1 MQLELTLD
9 PGLARGL
16 AIERALR
23 EAIVDGRL
31 EPGAPLPSTRV
42 LAAQLGVARGT
53 VVVAFEQ
60 LGAEGLIESR
70 QGAPTRVRH
79 VPPRPVTP
87 ESAPSVRPARADFH
101 AGDPDLTLFPRTVWR
116 AAMATVLITAD
127 ADRFGYGDQ
136 AGEPELRAALV
147 DYLDRVRG
155 VVAAPDRVIVNA
167 GFTHSLAV
175 IGRALAASGHTSV
188 AVEDPSDV
196 RHRELLL
203 AAGLQVA
210 PIPVD
215 ADGLRVGE
223 LSRGDARAVLVT
235 PHHAPLGVSLS
246 AARRTALA
254 GWAASRSGIV
264 IEDDYDGEL
273 RFDRRPLRAIQS
285 LDPDRVVYCG
295 SASKSLAPGM
305 RLSWCVLPRSL
316 VAGAQEA
323 MASIGGQTVSRLDQL
338 VLTELFTSGRYDAQ
352 VRRIRADYRSRRD
365 DLVAAVAARVPAVR
379 VEGLAAGLKALLRL
393 PAGTDEA
400 AVVEA
405 LAARGV
411 AVGSLAE
418 FRSDAALAGLSTGRQ
433 VGAAGRDDPA
443 TDARL
448 DDGPALVVNYARPF
462 AQHYRAALALLVDSL
477 AEVLPAAARHR

>member
-1 MQLELTLD
+1 
-9 PGLARGL
+9 
-16 AIERALR
+16 
-23 EAIVDGRL
+23 
-31 EPGAPLPSTRV
+31 V
-42 LAAQLGVARGT
+42 LV
-53 VVVAFEQ
+53 
-60 LGAEGLIESR
+60 
-70 QGAPTRVRH
+70 
-79 VPPRPVTP
+79 
-87 ESAPSVRPARADFH
+87 
-101 AGDPDLTLFPRTVWR
+101 
-116 AAMATVLITAD
+116 TAD

-155 VVAAPDRVIVNA
+155 VVAAPDRVLVNA

-175 IGRALAASGHTSV
+175 VGRALAASGHASI

-196 RHRELLL
+196 RHRELLI
-203 AAGLQVA
+203 AAGLRVE

-215 ADGLRVGE
+215 GDGLRVGA
-223 LSRGDARAVLVT
+223 LTRRDTRAVLVT

-246 AARRTALA
+246 AMRRTALA
-254 GWAASRSGIV
+254 GWAAARGAIV
-264 IEDDYDGEL
+264 LEDDYDGEL

-316 VAGAQEA
+316 VAAAREA

-352 VRRIRADYRSRRD
+352 VRRIRADYRTRRD
-365 DLVAAVAARVPAVR
+365 DLVAAVAARVPTVR

-433 VGAAGRDDPA
+433 VGSAGGADA
-443 TDARL
+443 TEPRL

-477 AEVLPAAARHR
+477 ADVLRAGASPRP